1 VTFEELQRIDN
12 AIEPLVRLHLAD
24 RSAAPV
30 AVGWEPAALTDRT
43 VMFHPSTR
51 EQRWIAI
58 ASASPPRL
66 TAAAQLLFA
75 VEDEP
80 YTAFCRS
87 SPECEQRWSA
97 AGLDNALPD
106 AYRTLMSWR
115 FDPGEGRFTGDG
127 VLSMAPFH
135 SYRGL

>member
-1 VTFEELQRIDN
+1 MTFEELQRIDS
-12 AIEPLVRLHLAD
+12 ALELLVRFHLSD
-24 RSAAPV
+24 RLAAPV
-30 AVGWEPAALTDRT
+30 AVGWEPAALRDRT
-43 VMFHPSTR
+43 LMFHPSTR
-51 EQRWIAI
+51 EQRWIAV
-58 ASASPPRL
+58 ATADPPGL
-66 TAAAQLLFA
+66 TAAAQRLFA

-87 SPECEQRWSA
+87 GPDCEDRWRRK
-97 AGLDNALPD
+97 GLDDALAD

-115 FDPGEGRFTGDG
+115 FDPGDGRFTGDG